1 MKANELTEMAVLDT
15 ETTGIDVFNDRIV
28 TAFLGLMTPT
38 GEWTEKK
45 SWIINPG
52 IEISQGAIDVHGI
65 TNERA
70 VAEGVDAADGIFSIL
85 QAIDIYDRKGIP
97 VAAYN
102 AAFDFTI
109 LKSEAERY
117 GWPFRAPRFILDGYV
132 IDKKLDPYRKG
143 KRQLGV
149 TAKHYGF
156 EMTNAH
162 DAEADCEAAGRVTY
176 RLLKHKWLFDKEL
189 SYIHDKTVEHA
200 KEQAAGLQAYF
211 RKTDPSAIVDG
222 TWPIRSR
229 SEGAG

>member
-1 MKANELTEMAVLDT
+1 MKANDVTEMAVFDT
-15 ETTGIDVFNDRIV
+15 ETTGVDVFNDRIV
-28 TAFLGLMTPT
+28 TAFLGLMAPDRT
-38 GEWTEKK
+38 WIEKK

-70 VAEGVDAADGIFSIL
+70 VTEGMNAKDGIFSIL

-117 GWPFRAPRFILDGYV
+117 GWDFRAPRFILDGYV

-143 KRQLGV
+143 KRQLAV
-149 TAKHYGF
+149 TAAHYGF

-162 DAEADCEAAGRVTY
+162 DAEADCLAAGILTY
-176 RLLKHKWLFDKEL
+176 RLLSHQWIFDQEL
-189 SYIHDKTVEHA
+189 SYIHNKTIEHA
-200 KEQAAGLQAYF
+200 KDQAASLQAYF
-211 RKTDPSAIVDG
+211 RKKDPSAIVDG

-229 SEGAG
+229 SEEK

>member
-1 MKANELTEMAVLDT
+1 MKASEVTEMAVFDT
-15 ETTGIDVFNDRIV
+15 ETTGIDVFGDRIV
-28 TAFLGLMTPT
+28 TAFLGLMSPT
-38 GEWTEKK
+38 GEWIEKK

-70 VAEGVDAADGIFSIL
+70 VAEGMDAKDGIFSIL

-117 GWPFRAPRFILDGYV
+117 GWDFRAPRFILDGYV

-143 KRQLGV
+143 KRQLAV
-149 TAKHYGF
+149 TAAHYGF

-162 DAEADCEAAGRVTY
+162 DAEADCLAAGILTY
-176 RLLKHKWLFDKEL
+176 RLLSHQWIFDQEL
-189 SYIHDKTVEHA
+189 SYIHNKTIEHA
-200 KEQAAGLQAYF
+200 KDQAASLQAYF
-211 RKTDPSAIVDG
+211 RKKDPSAIVDG

-229 SEGAG
+229 SEEK

>member
-1 MKANELTEMAVLDT
+1 MKASDVTQMAVFDT

-28 TAFLGLMTPT
+28 TAFLGLMAPDGT
-38 GEWTEKK
+38 WIEKR

-70 VAEGVDAADGIFSIL
+70 VTEGMDAEDGIFSIL

-117 GWPFRAPRFILDGYV
+117 GWDFRAPRFILDGYV

-143 KRQLGV
+143 KRQLAA
-149 TAKHYGF
+149 TAAHYGF
-156 EMTNAH
+156 DMTNAH
-162 DAEADCEAAGRVTY
+162 DAEADCLAAGILTY
-176 RLLKHKWLFDKEL
+176 RLLSHQWIFDQEL
-189 SYIHDKTVEHA
+189 SYIHNKTIEHA
-200 KEQAAGLQAYF
+200 KDQAASLQAYF
-211 RKTDPSAIVDG
+211 RKKDPSAIVDG

-229 SEGAG
+229 SEEK